1 MIQTYSIG
9 HILGHKARWIESL
22 SHLVMLVDGKVVCAI
37 FFDFATD
44 PLLILDL
51 KAKIGLEKL

>member
-1 MIQTYSIG
+1 MIQAYSIG
-9 HILGHKARWIESL
+9 HILSHKASWIESL
-22 SHLVMLVDGKVVCAI
+22 SHLIMLVDGKVVCTI
-37 FFDFATD
+37 FLHFAAD